1 MSPGEFKL
9 ALDKL
14 GLSQS
19 SCARLVGVDPR
30 MVRYYAKGEYPV
42 SQMLALLL
50 RVMARKKISPDVVAA
65 LLPLK

>member
-1 MSPGEFKL
+1 
-9 ALDKL
+9 
-14 GLSQS
+14 
-19 SCARLVGVDPR
+19 